1 MGAVRTSY
9 PRFRREGGAPRIVLT
24 DDDLAVLLCVYR
36 HRFIRADD
44 LYRLFLHRSRDR
56 LSRRLTWLYRNQ
68 FLDRPIAQV
77 DRFRSGASQA
87 LAYGLDNAGARV
99 VAERFGVP
107 TGSADWRSRNRAFTR
122 ENLEHTLA
130 ITRFM
135 VDLELACRDRPEIR
149 LISFDEILA
158 AAPEATRRAPLPSRW
173 AVPVS
178 WSMARTEVQV
188 MPDAIFGLRV
198 SQPDGSVLQSFIFL
212 EVDRGGMTITPTAR
226 GQESEAFLYRAT
238 ILRKLLAYAESWRR
252 DLHRERFA
260 ILNPRV
266 LFLTT
271 TQARAEAMRTAAKTH
286 VVDRG
291 HIPVEAFIF
300 RSLEDADRPLAIFL
314 SDALTEPAMS
324 SARRTSSDTGL

>member
-36 HRFIRADD
+36 HRFVRADD
-44 LYRLFLHRSRDR
+44 LYRLFAHRSRDR

-77 DRFRSGASQA
+77 DRFRAGASQA

-135 VDLELACRDRPEIR
+135 VDLELACRDRPDVEV
-149 LISFDEILA
+149 ISFDEILA
-158 AAPEATRRAPLPSRW
+158 GAPEATRKSALPGRW

-198 SQPDGSVLQSFIFL
+198 TRPNGTALQSFVFL
-212 EVDRGGMTITPTAR
+212 EIDRGSMTIVPTAR
-226 GQESEAFLYRAT
+226 ARESEGFLYRAT

-252 DLHRERFA
+252 NLHRERFSIPNA
-260 ILNPRV
+260 RV

-271 TQARAEAMRTAAKTH
+271 TPARVGAMRAAAKTY
-286 VVDRG
+286 VMDRG
-291 HIPVEAFIF
+291 AIPSGAFLF
-300 RSLEDADRPLAIFL
+300 GTADSHPLLGAFADSLGGVVRLSPEHGLAG
-314 SDALTEPAMS
+314 SV
-324 SARRTSSDTGL
+324 

>member
-1 MGAVRTSY
+1 MGTVRKSY

-24 DDDLAVLLCVYR
+24 EDDFAILLCIYR
-36 HRFIRADD
+36 HRFVRADD
-44 LYRLFLHRSRDR
+44 LYRLFSHRSRDR

-77 DRFRSGASQA
+77 DRFRSDSSQA

-99 VAERFGVP
+99 VADRFGVP

-122 ENLEHTLA
+122 ENMEHTLA

-135 VDLELACRDRPEIR
+135 VDLELACRDRPEVR

-198 SQPDGSVLQSFIFL
+198 TRLDGSAVQSFIFL
-212 EVDRGGMTITPTAR
+212 EIDRGGMTIVPTAR
-226 GQESEAFLYRAT
+226 GRASEGFLYRAT
-238 ILRKLLAYAESWRR
+238 VLRKLLAYAESWRR
-252 DLHRERFA
+252 NLHRERFDIPTA
-260 ILNPRV
+260 RV

-271 TQARAEAMRTAAKTH
+271 TPTRAEAMRAAAKTYVMDRSAIPAGAFLFGTADANPLLTAFADSLRG
-286 VVDRG
+286 VVQLSPER
-291 HIPVEAFIF
+291 VAAE
-300 RSLEDADRPLAIFL
+300 PL
-314 SDALTEPAMS
+314 
-324 SARRTSSDTGL
+324 

>member
-24 DDDLAVLLCVYR
+24 NDDLAVLLCVYR
-36 HRFIRADD
+36 HRFIRSDD
-44 LYRLFLHRSRDR
+44 LYRLFPHRSRDR

-77 DRFRSGASQA
+77 DSYRSGPPQA

-135 VDLELACRDRPEIR
+135 VDLECACRGRPDVR

-158 AAPEATRRAPLPSRW
+158 GAPEATRRAPLPGRW

-188 MPDAIFGLRV
+188 MPDAIFGFRV
-198 SQPDGSVLQSFIFL
+198 SRPDGPALQSFIFL

-226 GQESEAFLYRAT
+226 AREGEGFLYRAT

-252 DLHRERFA
+252 SLHRERFDIPTA
-260 ILNPRV
+260 RV

-271 TQARAEAMRTAAKTH
+271 TAARAEAMRAAAKTY
-286 VVDRG
+286 VMDRSA
-291 HIPVEAFIF
+291 IPAGSFLFGTTEA
-300 RSLEDADRPLAIFL
+300 SPLLTTFTDSVGDNVQL
-314 SDALTEPAMS
+314 SPARGG
-324 SARRTSSDTGL
+324 AELP

>member
-1 MGAVRTSY
+1 MGTVRASY
-9 PRFRREGGAPRIVLT
+9 PRFRRAGGVPRIVLT
-24 DDDLAVLLCVYR
+24 SDDLALLLCVYR

-44 LYRLFLHRSRDR
+44 LYRLFAHRSRDR

-77 DRFRSGASQA
+77 DRFRTGASQA

-99 VAERFGVP
+99 VAEQFGVP

-135 VDLELACRDRPEIR
+135 VDLELACRDRPEVR

-158 AAPEATRRAPLPSRW
+158 AAPEATQGAPFPGRW

-198 SQPDGSVLQSFIFL
+198 CRPDGAAVQSFIFL
-212 EVDRGGMTITPTAR
+212 ELDRGSMTIVPTSRAR
-226 GQESEAFLYRAT
+226 ESEGFLYRAT

-252 DLHRERFA
+252 NLHWERFA
-260 ILNPRV
+260 IPNARI

-271 TQARAEAMRTAAKTH
+271 TPERAEAMRAAAQTY

-291 HIPVEAFIF
+291 HIPSEAFVFASFQITI
-300 RSLEDADRPLAIFL
+300 EPLAIL
-314 SDALTEPAMS
+314 MLDA
-324 SARRTSSDTGL
+324 D

>member
-1 MGAVRTSY
+1 MGTVRASY
-9 PRFRREGGAPRIVLT
+9 PRFRREGGVPRIVLT
-24 DDDLAVLLCVYR
+24 GDDLALLLCVYR
-36 HRFIRADD
+36 HRFVRADD
-44 LYRLFLHRSRDR
+44 LYRLFAHRSRDR

-77 DRFRSGASQA
+77 DRFRTGASQA

-135 VDLELACRDRPEIR
+135 VDLELACRDRPEVR

-158 AAPEATRRAPLPSRW
+158 ASPEATQRAPLPSRW

-188 MPDAIFGLRV
+188 MPDAIFGLRF
-198 SQPDGSVLQSFIFL
+198 SRSDGTAVQSFIFL
-212 EVDRGGMTITPTAR
+212 ELDRGSMTIVPTSRAR
-226 GQESEAFLYRAT
+226 ESEGFLYRAT

-252 DLHRERFA
+252 NLHQTRFA
-260 ILNPRV
+260 LPNARI

-271 TQARAEAMRTAAKTH
+271 TPARAEAMRMAAKTY
-286 VVDRG
+286 VGDRG
-291 HIPVEAFIF
+291 SIPSEAFVF
-300 RSLEDADRPLAIFL
+300 GSFQSAVDPLAL
-314 SDALTEPAMS
+314 LMLDAH
-324 SARRTSSDTGL
+324 

>member
-1 MGAVRTSY
+1 M
-9 PRFRREGGAPRIVLT
+9 VLT
-24 DDDLAVLLCVYR
+24 EDDLAVLLCVYR

-44 LYRLFLHRSRDR
+44 LYRLFPHRSRDR

-77 DRFRSGASQA
+77 DRFRSGVSQT

-99 VAERFGVP
+99 VAERFVVP

-135 VDLELACRDRPEIR
+135 VDLELACRARPEVE
-149 LISFDEILA
+149 LISFNEILVG
-158 AAPEATRRAPLPSRW
+158 APEATRASALPSRW

-198 SQPDGSVLQSFIFL
+198 RRPDGSTIQSFVFL
-212 EVDRGGMTITPTAR
+212 EMDRGSMTIVPTAR
-226 GQESEAFLYRAT
+226 GRESEGFLYRAT

-252 DLHRERFA
+252 NLHRERFA
-260 ILNPRV
+260 IPNARV

-271 TQARAEAMRTAAKTH
+271 TSARAETMRAAAKTYIM
-286 VVDRG
+286 DRST
-291 HIPVEAFIF
+291 IPVGAFLF
-300 RSLEDADRPLAIFL
+300 GTADVRSLQTAFTDIIGGEVLLLPECGFTN
-314 SDALTEPAMS
+314 SF
-324 SARRTSSDTGL
+324 